1 MIKRRLKKLI
11 KNKRGFTL
19 LECITAITIIG
30 IMSGAMMAL
39 FSQGIKFISKAQKLD
54 EISQEASS
62 IVIMGNENSTSDV
75 IGDDGDKFYVKGLP
89 VLIEFNISV
98 GSAGLIQLAPKEFNF
113 QAGVVINNGTQTKVV
128 YYDITPEEL
137 NDIK

>member
-1 MIKRRLKKLI
+1 MRKLFKRLKM
-11 KNKRGFTL
+11 NKKGFTL
-19 LECITAITIIG
+19 LECVTAITIIG
-30 IMSGAMMAL
+30 IMSGAMMSL

-54 EISQEASS
+54 ELSQEASE
-62 IVIMGNENSTSDV
+62 IVMMGNEDSTSGV
-75 IGDDGDKFYVKGLP
+75 IGSDGDKFYVKDIP

-98 GSAGLIQLAPKEFNF
+98 GGSNLIQLAPKEFNF
-113 QAGVVINNGTQTKVV
+113 QAGVVVNTGTQTKVV

>member
-1 MIKRRLKKLI
+1 MNKK
-11 KNKRGFTL
+11 GFTL
-19 LECITAITIIG
+19 LECVTAITIIG
-30 IMSGAMMAL
+30 IMSGAMMSL

-54 EISQEASS
+54 ELSQEASE
-62 IVIMGNENSTSDV
+62 IVMMGNEDSTSGV
-75 IGDDGDKFYVKGLP
+75 IGSDGDKFYVKDIP

-98 GSAGLIQLAPKEFNF
+98 GGSNLIQLAPKEFNF
-113 QAGVVINNGTQTKVV
+113 QAGVVVNTGTQTKVV